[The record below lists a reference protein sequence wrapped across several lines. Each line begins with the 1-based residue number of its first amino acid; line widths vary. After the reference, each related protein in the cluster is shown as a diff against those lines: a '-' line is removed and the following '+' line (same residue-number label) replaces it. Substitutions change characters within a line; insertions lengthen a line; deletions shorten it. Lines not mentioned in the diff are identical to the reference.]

1 MPATTVRP
9 ESGEFQA
16 QPTPADSSNGA
27 RTVLVTGASGLVG
40 QALLPRLEAA
50 GYRTRAMRRGR
61 CTGSDICWSPDTG
74 VADKSQLEGAGAVVH
89 LAGENIAAGRWNAAK
104 KQRIRDSRVQGTQ
117 RLCESLAALKS
128 PPQTLICAS
137 ATGFYGNRGTEE
149 LTEDS
154 PAGSGFLSDV
164 CVEWERA
171 ARPAVERGIRVVHL
185 RIGVILT
192 PAGGAL
198 QKMLLP
204 FKLGV
209 GGVVGSGSQYW
220 SWVSLDDVVGAIAH
234 CLAHDEISGPVNA
247 VAPSPVT
254 NREFTKALGKALHRP
269 TIFPMPAFAA
279 RLALGEMSDAL
290 LMASTRVLP
299 TKLEASGYHFRH
311 ADLSSAFHDM
321 LGK

>member
-1 MPATTVRP
+1 MTITTVRP
-9 ESGEFQA
+9 DSGEIQA
-16 QPTPADSSNGA
+16 QPTVANGV

-61 CTGSDICWSPDTG
+61 CAGSDIGWSPETG

-89 LAGENIAAGRWNAAK
+89 LAGENIAVGRWNAAK
-104 KQRIRDSRVQGTQ
+104 KQRIRDSRVLGTQ
-117 RLCESLAALKS
+117 RLCESLASLKS
-128 PPQTLICAS
+128 PPRTLVCAS
-137 ATGFYGNRGTEE
+137 ATGFYGDRGVEQ
-149 LTEDS
+149 LTEAS
-154 PAGSGFLSDV
+154 AAGSGFLSDV
-164 CVEWERA
+164 CVEWEQA

-185 RIGVILT
+185 RIGVVLT

-209 GGVVGSGSQYW
+209 GGVVGSGNQYW

-234 CLAHDEISGPVNA
+234 CLSHDEISGPVNA
-247 VAPSPVT
+247 VAPNPVT

-290 LMASTRVLP
+290 LMASTRAFP
-299 TKLEASGYHFRH
+299 TKLAASGYQFRH